1 MQEKIYII
9 GLMSGTSKDGL
20 DIAYVSFVNNDGS
33 YSFELHHAATIS
45 YPIEILNSLNE
56 IEIKEYFEE
65 ITQELLEDY
74 IVQRLNR
81 QQEEAPIEDNDD
93 E

>member
-1 MQEKIYII
+1 M
-9 GLMSGTSKDGL
+9 
-20 DIAYVSFVNNDGS
+20 N
-33 YSFELHHAATIS
+33 
-45 YPIEILNSLNE
+45 IEIPSKLYRRFQTFEECDGLNE
-56 IEIKEYFEE
+56 IETKEYFEE